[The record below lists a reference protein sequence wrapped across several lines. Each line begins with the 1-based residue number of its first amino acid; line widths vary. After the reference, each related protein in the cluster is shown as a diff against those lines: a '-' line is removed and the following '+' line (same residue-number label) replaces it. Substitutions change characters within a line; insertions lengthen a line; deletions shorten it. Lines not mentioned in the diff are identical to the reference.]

1 MKQIINMYRPSM
13 VIPFAVSLFV
23 FFLYMMLQVIDMNS
37 FVKGMDILDA
47 SKSNRASL
55 VFGYL
60 VGYITFF
67 FKLVL
72 QLLTLVVLLT
82 IIFWIIVGM
91 TSMLKDSQSG
101 GGNYASVRELR
112 GGEGGDVGE
121 KMKKVAI
128 KVVTYLMGV
137 FFVKNFMI
145 VFLFIVPVF
154 ILFFTIMY
162 VQFYNRDIM
171 RKKDKEKEA
180 LIMGTNHNF
189 MMMVITAIIVFSL
202 VMVSI
207 YYLIDIIKL
216 PPGSEGEG
224 DGDSGD
230 AKD

>member
-1 MKQIINMYRPSM
+1 MKDIINMYRPSM

-23 FFLYMMLQVIDMNS
+23 FFLYMILQIIDLNS

-47 SKSNRASL
+47 NKTNKGTL
-55 VFGYL
+55 VFAYI
-60 VGYITFF
+60 VGYISFL
-67 FKLVL
+67 FKLML

-82 IIFWIIVGM
+82 LIFWIIVGM
-91 TSMLKDSQSG
+91 THMLKDSQSG
-101 GGNYASVRELR
+101 GGSYGSVRELR

-137 FFVKNFMI
+137 FFVKNFFI
-145 VFLFIVPVF
+145 VFLFIIPVF

-180 LIMGTNHNF
+180 LIMGTSHNF
-189 MMMVITAIIVFSL
+189 MMMTITAIIVFSL
-202 VMVSI
+202 VMVSV
-207 YYLIDIIKL
+207 YYLMDIIKL
-216 PPGSEGEG
+216 PPSSEG
-224 DGDSGD
+224 DGGES
-230 AKD
+230 KD